1 MARQPPQRD
10 VAPAVQKLRVRYAKR
25 GRLRFTSH
33 RDIQRALERALRRT
47 GVPMAYSAGFS
58 PHPKISYAG
67 AASMG
72 AASEAEYLEI
82 SVTERLDPDKLCAA
96 LDEAL
101 PPGLD
106 IVEIVEAGT
115 HSLADQLQASEW
127 LIMLPGVEQAE
138 AQAATDAFLGSTEV
152 MVERMTKSGV
162 RRFDARPAVL
172 RLAADLGE
180 SAESTP
186 CAILR
191 LVVRHETPAVRPDDV
206 LTALHVVA
214 SLTPPVPPKV
224 TRLAQGPLVQ
234 ESGAVA
240 DPLAADRT
248 RDGDAAGA

>member
-1 MARQPPQRD
+1 
-10 VAPAVQKLRVRYAKR
+10 
-25 GRLRFTSH
+25 
-33 RDIQRALERALRRT
+33 
-47 GVPMAYSAGFS
+47 
-58 PHPKISYAG
+58 
-67 AASMG
+67 MG

-82 SVTERLDPDKLCAA
+82 SVTQRLAPDKLRAA
-96 LDEAL
+96 LDDAM

-106 IVEIVEAGT
+106 IVEIVEAGPE
-115 HSLADQLQASEW
+115 SLADQLQASEW
-127 LIMLPGVEQAE
+127 MIMLPEVEPLA
-138 AQAATDAFLGSTEV
+138 AQAAVDVFLASGEV

-162 RRFDARPAVL
+162 RRFDARSAVL

-180 SAESTP
+180 SAENPP

-206 LTALHVVA
+206 LTALSVVA
-214 SLTPPVPPKV
+214 SLTPPVPAKV

-248 RDGDAAGA
+248 RDGGAAGA